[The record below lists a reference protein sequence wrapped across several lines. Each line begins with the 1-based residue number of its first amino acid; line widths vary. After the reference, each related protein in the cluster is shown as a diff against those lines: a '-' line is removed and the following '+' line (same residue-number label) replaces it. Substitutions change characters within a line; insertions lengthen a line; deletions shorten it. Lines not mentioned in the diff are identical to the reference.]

1 MRTLLLVL
9 LLPGVLLPGIGPP
22 GILPLALAPSVGAQ
36 AKSYDHPEIR
46 QVFTLLPTGDAL
58 VEDVRA
64 FRFRGSFTWAELRL
78 RTTGQYGTY
87 DIEYLSVTDGDTG
100 QPLPMERSRAGPERV
115 LRWSYQARDTTR
127 RFRLR
132 YRIRGAVQRYP
143 DVAQFYWKAIE
154 DDHAPI
160 GRVHITVIPPRP
172 SPARFKVF
180 VHSRAAP
187 GTLEIAPDGSRA
199 VVTQEAIPATSFV
212 EVRVLLDPALFAQAP
227 LRRGET
233 YETLLAD
240 ERRQARREVL
250 VRRVVVGG
258 LVLSALLMLGLVAAY
273 LWTYLRYGREPR
285 VPYDADYEREPP
297 RDLPPAV
304 VPAILPQR
312 GVDRRLLP
320 HAFAATL
327 LEAARLGYL
336 EIDERQDEGF
346 LGTGL
351 FRDTDLTYRLTP
363 RGQALLDDRP
373 AGPGE
378 RRGDTPE
385 RGGARA
391 HDGRRSRDREREL
404 EPFEVEV
411 LRVVFQRAGTGQ
423 TATDEQIEAWGR
435 RMSGPRSNFLH
446 FVERWGP
453 GLRRWFEQRFF
464 RLDDRTSERARL
476 AILVATVVV
485 TVVAVPVGF
494 GLSAVFALPV
504 GIVVGVLAAVTLS
517 RRTPEAALEVRR
529 WGAFRRFLTD
539 FSMLKEASA
548 QVLPL
553 WERYLVYAAALGVAE
568 EFLRSLTLVAR
579 ETGQAVGGPRW
590 YHAGGGPGRGGVRA
604 DGLASLTRLARS
616 FQNFQSLS
624 RALSSS
630 TRSGGGFSSGGGG
643 GGGGGSSRAG

>member
-9 LLPGVLLPGIGPP
+9 LLPGV
-22 GILPLALAPSVGAQ
+22 LPLALAPSVGAQ

-58 VEDVRA
+58 VEEVRA
-64 FRFRGSFTWAELRL
+64 FRFRGAFTWAELRL
-78 RTTGQYGTY
+78 RTTGRYGTY
-87 DIEYLSVTDGDTG
+87 DIEDLSVTDADTG
-100 QPLPMERSRAGPERV
+100 EPLRTERRRDGPERV
-115 LRWSYQARDTTR
+115 LRWSYQAQDTTR

-154 DDHAPI
+154 DEHAPI
-160 GRVHITVIPPRP
+160 ARVHITVIPPRP
-172 SPARFKVF
+172 SPALFKVF

-199 VVTQEAIPATSFV
+199 VVRQAAIPETSFV
-212 EVRVLLDPALFAQAP
+212 EVRVLLDPALFGQAP

-233 YETLLAD
+233 HESLLAD

-250 VRRVVVGG
+250 IHRAMVGG
-258 LVLSALLMLGLVAAY
+258 LVLSAGLMLGLVAAY
-273 LWTYLRYGREPR
+273 LWTYLRYGREPQ

-320 HAFAATL
+320 QGFAATL
-327 LEAARLGYL
+327 LEAARLGYV
-336 EIDERQDEGF
+336 EVEEHQDEGV

-363 RGQALLDDRP
+363 RGRALLGDR
-373 AGPGE
+373 ADEPGG
-378 RRGDTPE
+378 RRGDARE
-385 RGGARA
+385 R
-391 HDGRRSRDREREL
+391 DGRPGPQREREL

-411 LRVVFQRAGTGQ
+411 LRVVFRRAGNGQ
-423 TATDEQIEAWGR
+423 SVTDEQIEAWGR
-435 RMSGPRSNFLH
+435 RMNGQKSNFLR

-453 GLRRWFEQRFF
+453 QLRGWFEQRVF
-464 RLDDRTSERARL
+464 RLDDPTSERARRVFL
-476 AILVATVVV
+476 TVTVLT
-485 TVVAVPVGF
+485 TVVAVLVGF
-494 GLSAVFALPV
+494 VISVLFALPV

-548 QVLPL
+548 RVLPL

-568 EFLRSLTLVAR
+568 EFLRTLTLVAR
-579 ETGQAVGGPRW
+579 ATARPVGGPRW
-590 YHAGGGPGRGGVRA
+590 YTGGGGPGRLGAGT

-616 FQNFQSLS
+616 FQNLQSLS

-630 TRSGGGFSSGGGG
+630 TRSGGGFSGGGGG